1 MKKKNG
7 TSEQEKKTHELNR
20 QYECGKVDETVA
32 ELFEWNEMKNV
43 SCSSIR
49 MAFNAYEMC
58 IKGNL

>member
-1 MKKKNG
+1 M
-7 TSEQEKKTHELNR
+7 S
-20 QYECGKVDETVA
+20 GKVDETIA
-32 ELFEWNEMKNV
+32 ELFEWNGMKNV

>member
-1 MKKKNG
+1 MKKM
-7 TSEQEKKTHELNR
+7 EQANKTKKHTKSIDSMS
-20 QYECGKVDETVA
+20 GKVDGTVV

>member
-1 MKKKNG
+1 MKKM
-7 TSEQEKKTHELNR
+7 EQANKKKKHTNSIDSMS
-20 QYECGKVDETVA
+20 GKVDETVA